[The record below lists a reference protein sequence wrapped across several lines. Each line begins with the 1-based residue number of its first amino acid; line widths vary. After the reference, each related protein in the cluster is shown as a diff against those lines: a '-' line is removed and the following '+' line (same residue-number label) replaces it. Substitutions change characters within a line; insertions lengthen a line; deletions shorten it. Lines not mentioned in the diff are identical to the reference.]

1 MFDEPNAAKRFAS
14 APPSIPAAIAA
25 VMEPVIAV
33 GMLVLMHAVYSQ
45 AFDGASMALL
55 LLTLVMLFPGINRIG
70 ITGAQLAIDVFAAWL
85 QVVMVLLVIGYATRP
100 YHDFDHDMLIAW
112 AACTP
117 FAQWLATIA
126 MNHVHRQRLRLPQ
139 SQRASVI
146 VGAGPMC
153 GRVAWVLRQR
163 QGNGWNLLG
172 VFDDRDP
179 TQPPPP
185 DKAATERVAIPDG
198 LPFLGNLKGLPAY
211 IELHGVKDVFVTL
224 PLITQPRILR
234 MLETLQNTTASV
246 HYVPDVFGI
255 SIIQGRL
262 EDMAGLPVVSLM
274 LTPFTGVN
282 SLLKRISDIV
292 LSILILILI
301 TPVMIVVAL
310 GVKLTSPGP
319 VIFRQ
324 RRTGLDGE
332 IIEVYKFRSMTAM
345 DDGPVV
351 RQATRDDDRVTAFGR
366 FIRRTSLDELPQFIN
381 VLQGRMSIV
390 GPRPHAVAHNDEYR
404 NLIKAYMARHKVKPG
419 ITGWAQVNGFRG
431 ETDTVEKM
439 ERRIEYDLEYLRN
452 WSLQLDLLIIV
463 RTAKQVITGRNA
475 Y

>member
-14 APPSIPAAIAA
+14 APPSVSAATSA
-25 VMEPVIAV
+25 VLEPVIAV
-33 GMLVLMHAVYSQ
+33 GMLLVMHAVYAQ

-70 ITGAQLAIDVFAAWL
+70 ITGAQLAIDVFSAWL
-85 QVVMVLLVIGYATRP
+85 QVVLVLLVIGYATRP
-100 YHDFDHDMLIAW
+100 YHEFSRDMLTAW
-112 AACTP
+112 AVATP
-117 FAQWLATIA
+117 FAQWLASIL
-126 MNHVHRQRLRLPQ
+126 MNHVQRQRMRLPQ

-153 GRVAWVLRQR
+153 GRVAWVLQQR

-179 TQPPPP
+179 TKPPPP
-185 DKAATERVAIPDG
+185 DKPAAERVAIPEG
-198 LPFLGNLKGLPAY
+198 VPFLGSVKGLPQF
-211 IELHGVKDVFVTL
+211 IEEHGVKDVFVTL
-224 PLITQPRILR
+224 PLITQPRILN

-292 LSILILILI
+292 LSLLILALI
-301 TPVMIVVAL
+301 TPLMIGVAI
-310 GVKLTSPGP
+310 GVKLSSPGP

-332 IIEVYKFRSMTAM
+332 IIEVYKFRSMTTM

-351 RQATRDDDRVTAFGR
+351 RQATRDDDRVTPFGR
-366 FIRRTSLDELPQFIN
+366 FIRRKSLDELPQFIN

-404 NLIKAYMARHKVKPG
+404 NLVKAYMARHKVKPG
-419 ITGWAQVNGFRG
+419 ITGWAQVNGYRG
-431 ETDTVEKM
+431 ETDTIEKM

-452 WSLQLDLLIIV
+452 WSLQLDLLIIL
-463 RTAKQVITGRNA
+463 RTAKQVVLGRDA